1 MVFQPTNILNPRRS
15 HRFAVKRAG
24 LILRVSVFLVLA
36 SLSSFSAVFAEF
48 PGKGE
53 NAKWSEALP
62 HYNLANKYM
71 TSARYDDAIKKYRDA
86 IALYEFDPDFYINLG
101 VALRKVD
108 NLTDA
113 EAAYKK
119 AAELNDKDWMT
130 WSNLANVY
138 LKQDKLEET
147 IKAFERSMKC
157 NPPPLE
163 KTSIQR
169 DIADIRKIL
178 NVRNGTIQP
187 PASKNAPAAKI
198 IFGSKTAGNK
208 NKSNAAPARASKSAL
223 QNNAVKPS
231 QAGFPARSPREDLN
245 GTGWDEVYK

>member
-1 MVFQPTNILNPRRS
+1 MVFQPTNILNPCRRP
-15 HRFAVKRAG
+15 RFPARYINRTAKLGV
-24 LILRVSVFLVLA
+24 ILVLA
-36 SLSSFSAVFAEF
+36 CVSSFSVAFAGF

-71 TSARYDDAIKKYRDA
+71 EKARYDDAISKYQDA

-101 VALRKVD
+101 VAFRKVD
-108 NLTDA
+108 NLSEA

-119 AAELNDKDWMT
+119 AADLNDKDWMT

-138 LKQDKLEET
+138 LKQDKLQET
-147 IKAFERSMKC
+147 IKAFERSLKC

-163 KTSIQR
+163 KVSIQH
-169 DIADIRKIL
+169 DITDIRKII

-187 PASKNAPAAKI
+187 PISKNPPAAKI
-198 IFGSKTAGNK
+198 IFGAKTAGNK
-208 NKSNAAPARASKSAL
+208 NKSNLSNTASKTIPLKNTAKQSPPGASA
-223 QNNAVKPS
+223 PS
-231 QAGFPARSPREDLN
+231 NKDDLK
-245 GTGWDEVYK
+245 GTGWDAIYK